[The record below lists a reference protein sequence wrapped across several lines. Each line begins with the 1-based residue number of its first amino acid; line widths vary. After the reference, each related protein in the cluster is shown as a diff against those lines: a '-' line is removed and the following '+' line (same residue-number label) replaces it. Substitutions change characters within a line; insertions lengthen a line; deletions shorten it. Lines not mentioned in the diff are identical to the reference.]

1 MWETAE
7 DVEALQ
13 SALDRSR
20 FGALDWSEDQIYIR
34 VDAHKMFAMARAAE
48 R

>member
-20 FGALDWSEDQIYIR
+20 FGALDWPEDQIYIR
-34 VDAHKMFAMARAAE
+34 VDAHTMFAVARASE